1 MSPSWNV
8 GALSLVMDALDF
20 FHPPCPDTL
29 GLLKV
34 RARAGAIT
42 AIEFVEREDQPARPD
57 VTTGLA
63 CRQLAEYFAGI
74 RRVFD
79 LPLAPRGTEFQQ
91 LVWAALVGIPYGE
104 TRSYGELARQLGRP
118 GAQRAVGAA
127 NGRNSIAVVIPCHRV
142 VASDGGL
149 GGYSA
154 GVARK
159 QWLLEREGVPTGSVP
174 AR

>member
-1 MSPSWNV
+1 MSDEALAYFRPSAGGSFV
-8 GALSLVMDALDF
+8 
-20 FHPPCPDTL
+20 
-29 GLLKV
+29 LLQV
-34 RARAGAIT
+34 RARDGAIT
-42 AIEFVEREDQPARPD
+42 AVEFVEREDQPARPD

-79 LPLAPRGTEFQQ
+79 LPLAPRGTDFQR

-104 TRSYGELARQLGRP
+104 TRSYGDLARQLGRP

-127 NGRNSIAVVIPCHRV
+127 NGRNPIAVVIPCHRV
-142 VASDGGL
+142 IASDGGL